1 MIEKKLYGL
10 EKYLSNLIE
19 LFDNNKFPKVLM
31 LTGKKGQGKFTLV
44 NHLMSYIFDKE
55 NYNLKDNSILNEN
68 KLHNI
73 KENSN
78 GNVIYFNCIKK
89 NIKIEEIRNL
99 KSTLQKSSINNFNRF
114 VIFDDVEYLSG
125 NCVNALLKTIEEPSI
140 TNYFILIN
148 NQRQNIL
155 ETLKSRSIEFIFF
168 LSNSSKIDIIKKLLL
183 DHKIEDKIAIKN
195 SKLTPGNYLR
205 YNKILLDDKINI
217 NDDPKLEREA
227 DIMGSKAEQL
237 GKSNES
243 EISKL
248 QNNVDNSEK
257 VGQLKAFDDIVNF
270 GRNLE
275 NDSTNSLDDS
285 VSTTSHQTSET
296 ITN

>member
-1 MIEKKLYGL
+1 MIEKRLYGL

-19 LFDNNKFPKVLM
+19 LFDNNKLPKVIM

-55 NYNLKDNSILNEN
+55 NYDLKDNSILNEN

-78 GNVIYFNCIKK
+78 GNIIYFNCIKK

-99 KSTLQKSSINNFNRF
+99 KSTLQKSLINNFNRF

-125 NCVNALLKTIEEPSI
+125 NCINALLKTIEEPSI

-155 ETLKSRSIEFIFF
+155 ETLKSRSIEFVFF
-168 LSNSSKIDIIKKLLL
+168 LNNTLKIDIIKKLLL
-183 DHKIEDKIAIKN
+183 DHKIEGKIVIKD

-205 YNKILLDDKINI
+205 YNKILSDDKINI
-217 NDDPKLEREA
+217 NDDLISNLKKLFKLNKLKKDEDYLSFA
-227 DIMGSKAEQL
+227 IYLVDQYYF
-237 GKSNES
+237 N
-243 EISKL
+243 ISRNSTK
-248 QNNVDNSEK
+248 VDNINNKRINIIRKIHDSSK
-257 VGQLKAFDDIVNF
+257 F
-270 GRNLE
+270 NLNHTNLLVEIE
-275 NDSTNSLDDS
+275 NY
-285 VSTTSHQTSET
+285 
-296 ITN
+296 I

>member
-19 LFDNNKFPKVLM
+19 LFDNNKLPKVMM

-99 KSTLQKSSINNFNRF
+99 KSTLQKSSINKFNRF

-125 NCVNALLKTIEEPSI
+125 NCINALLKTIEEPSI

-168 LSNSSKIDIIKKLLL
+168 LNNSLKIDIIKKLLL
-183 DHKIEDKIAIKN
+183 DHKIEDKIAIRN

-205 YNKILLDDKINI
+205 YNKILLDDKINV
-217 NDDPKLEREA
+217 NDDLISNLKKLF
-227 DIMGSKAEQL
+227 KL
-237 GKSNES
+237 
-243 EISKL
+243 SKL
-248 QNNVDNSEK
+248 KKDEDYLSFAIYLVDQYYFNISRNSTKVDNINNKRIKIIRKIHDSIK
-257 VGQLKAFDDIVNF
+257 L
-270 GRNLE
+270 NLNHTNLLVEIE
-275 NDSTNSLDDS
+275 NY
-285 VSTTSHQTSET
+285 
-296 ITN
+296 I

>member
-1 MIEKKLYGL
+1 MIEKRLYGL
-10 EKYLSNLIE
+10 EKYLSNLIK
-19 LFDNNKFPKVLM
+19 LFDNNKLPKVMM

-217 NDDPKLEREA
+217 NDNLISNLKKLFKLNKLKKDEDYLNFA
-227 DIMGSKAEQL
+227 IYLVDQYYF
-237 GKSNES
+237 N
-243 EISKL
+243 ISRNSTK
-248 QNNVDNSEK
+248 VDNINKKRINIIRKIHDSNK
-257 VGQLKAFDDIVNF
+257 F
-270 GRNLE
+270 NLNHTNLLVEIE
-275 NDSTNSLDDS
+275 NY
-285 VSTTSHQTSET
+285 
-296 ITN
+296 I

>member
-19 LFDNNKFPKVLM
+19 LFDNNKLPKVLM

-44 NHLMSYIFDKE
+44 NHLISYIFDKE
-55 NYNLKDNSILNEN
+55 NYDLKDNSILNEN

-73 KENSN
+73 KDNFN

-99 KSTLQKSSINNFNRF
+99 KLTLQKSSINNFNRF

-148 NQRQNIL
+148 NQKQNIL

-168 LSNSSKIDIIKKLLL
+168 LNNSLKIDILKKLLL
-183 DHKIEDKIAIKN
+183 DHNIESKIAIKN

-217 NDDPKLEREA
+217 NDNLISNLKKLFKLNKLKKDEDYLSFAIYLVDQYYFNISRNSTKV
-227 DIMGSKAEQL
+227 DNINNKRIKIIKKIHDS
-237 GKSNES
+237 
-243 EISKL
+243 SKL
-248 QNNVDNSEK
+248 
-257 VGQLKAFDDIVNF
+257 
-270 GRNLE
+270 NLNHTNLLVEIE
-275 NDSTNSLDDS
+275 NY
-285 VSTTSHQTSET
+285 
-296 ITN
+296 I

>member
-19 LFDNNKFPKVLM
+19 LFDNNKLPKVMM

-168 LSNSSKIDIIKKLLL
+168 LSNYSKIDIIKKLLL

-217 NDDPKLEREA
+217 NDDLILNLKKLFKLNKLKKDEDYLSFAIYLVDQYYFNLSRNSTKV
-227 DIMGSKAEQL
+227 DNINNKRIKIIRKIHDS
-237 GKSNES
+237 
-243 EISKL
+243 SKL
-248 QNNVDNSEK
+248 
-257 VGQLKAFDDIVNF
+257 
-270 GRNLE
+270 NLNHTNLLVEIE
-275 NDSTNSLDDS
+275 NY
-285 VSTTSHQTSET
+285 
-296 ITN
+296 I

>member
-19 LFDNNKFPKVLM
+19 LFDNNKLPKVMM

-217 NDDPKLEREA
+217 NDDLISNLKKLFKLNKLKKDEDYLSFAIYLVDQYYFNLSRNSTKV
-227 DIMGSKAEQL
+227 DTINNKRIKIIRKIHDS
-237 GKSNES
+237 
-243 EISKL
+243 SKL
-248 QNNVDNSEK
+248 
-257 VGQLKAFDDIVNF
+257 
-270 GRNLE
+270 NLNHTNLLVEIE
-275 NDSTNSLDDS
+275 NY
-285 VSTTSHQTSET
+285 
-296 ITN
+296 I